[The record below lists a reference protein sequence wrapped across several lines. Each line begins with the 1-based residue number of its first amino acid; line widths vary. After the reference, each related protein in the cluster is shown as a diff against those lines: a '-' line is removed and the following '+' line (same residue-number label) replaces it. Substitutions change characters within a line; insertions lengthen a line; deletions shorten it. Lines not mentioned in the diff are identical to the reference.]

1 MIWMLIAVA
10 VLITA
15 LVVLIAVN
23 FKVPEKAVRHAIDH
37 CHAIDDPQFELE
49 MDAMLG
55 PDMLQGNAITALHN
69 GDEIFPAMLAAIR
82 SAQQSITF
90 ETYIYWS
97 GTIGREFADA
107 LKERQLAGVPVHV
120 MLDWAGSFKM
130 DDGLLRELEDAGIEV
145 EKYHPLKW
153 YTLSRLNNRTH
164 RKLLVV
170 DGVVG
175 FTGGVGIADQWRG
188 HAQDP
193 EHWRDM
199 HFRIEGPV
207 VAQLQAGFMD
217 NWIKTTGRVL
227 HSARYYP
234 ALKPAGTHK
243 MHMFVSSPSGG
254 NASMQLM
261 YLLAVAAAT
270 KTIDLQAAYFIPDR
284 LMNDALVEATRRGVK
299 IRVLV
304 PDRYTDSA
312 LIRISSKR
320 QWGSLL
326 AAGVEIYEYEK
337 TMMHNKMLILDG
349 LMVSV
354 GSTNFDMRSFNLN
367 DEASLN
373 VYSPEF
379 GSAMTRVMEQDL
391 RGAKQCTYAQ
401 WKKRPLWQKCG
412 EYLAWPLES
421 QM

>member
-1 MIWMLIAVA
+1 L
-10 VLITA
+10 T
-15 LVVLIAVN
+15 
-23 FKVPEKAVRHAIDH
+23 D
-37 CHAIDDPQFELE
+37 
-49 MDAMLG
+49 
-55 PDMLQGNAITALHN
+55 
-69 GDEIFPAMLAAIR
+69 
-82 SAQQSITF
+82 
-90 ETYIYWS
+90 
-97 GTIGREFADA
+97 
-107 LKERQLAGVPVHV
+107 AGV
-120 MLDWAGSFKM
+120 
-130 DDGLLRELEDAGIEV
+130 EV

-153 YTLSRLNNRTH
+153 YSLARLNNRTH

-170 DGVVG
+170 DGTVG

-193 EHWRDM
+193 DHWRDI

-227 HSARYYP
+227 HSAQYYP
-234 ALKPAGTHK
+234 ALKPVGSHK

-284 LMNDALVEATRRGVK
+284 LMNSALIDATKRGVK
-299 IRVLV
+299 IRLLV

-312 LIRISSKR
+312 LIRVASKR
-320 QWGSLL
+320 QWGTLL

-373 VYSPEF
+373 VYSPDF
-379 GSAMTRVMEQDL
+379 GAAMTQVMERDIQ
-391 RGAKQCTYAQ
+391 GAKLCTLSQ
-401 WKKRPLWQKCG
+401 WRARPLMNRIG
-412 EYLAWPLES
+412 EMLAWPLES
-421 QM
+421 QL

>member
-1 MIWMLIAVA
+1 MWMLVFTVVIV
-10 VLITA
+10 TA
-15 LVVLIAVN
+15 LVMIIGIN
-23 FKVPEKAVRHAIDH
+23 FKIPEKAVRHAISH
-37 CHAIDDPQFELE
+37 CHAIEDPQFELE

-55 PDMLQGNAITALHN
+55 PDMLQGNAITALKN
-69 GDEIFPAMLAAIR
+69 GAEIFPAMLSAIR
-82 SAQQSITF
+82 SAKLSITF

-107 LKERQLAGVPVHV
+107 LKERCQAGVPIHV

-130 DDGLLRELEDAGIEV
+130 DNALLVELVDAGVEV

-153 YTLSRLNNRTH
+153 YSLARLNNRTH

-170 DGVVG
+170 DGAVG

-188 HAQDP
+188 HAEDP

-199 HFRIEGPV
+199 HFRVEGPV

-234 ALKPAGTHK
+234 ALQPVGSHK
-243 MHMFVSSPSGG
+243 MHLFVSSPSGG

-270 KTIDLQAAYFIPDR
+270 KTIDLQAAYFIPDK
-284 LMNDALVEATRRGVK
+284 LMNDALVDATKRGVK
-299 IRVLV
+299 IRLLV
-304 PDRYTDSA
+304 PDRHIDSA
-312 LIRISSKR
+312 LIRVASKR
-320 QWGSLL
+320 QWGPLL
-326 AAGVEIYEYEK
+326 AAGIEIFEYEK
-337 TMMHNKMLILDG
+337 TMMHNKMLILDR

-373 VYSPEF
+373 IYSPDF
-379 GSAMTRVMEQDL
+379 GAAMSKVMDSDL
-391 RGAKQCTYAQ
+391 THARSYTLDQSQ
-401 WKKRPLWQKCG
+401 RRPLLQKLG
-412 EYLAWPLES
+412 EWMLRPIES
-421 QM
+421 QL

>member
-1 MIWMLIAVA
+1 MWLLAFTVMV
-10 VLITA
+10 VTA
-15 LVVLIAVN
+15 LVILIGIN
-23 FKVPEKAVRHAIDH
+23 FKIPEKAVRHAISH
-37 CHAIDDPQFELE
+37 RHSIDDPQFELE

-55 PDMLQGNAITALHN
+55 PDMLQGNGITALHN
-69 GDEIFPAMLAAIR
+69 GAEIFPAMLDAIR
-82 SAQQSITF
+82 SAKLSITF

-107 LKERQLAGVPVHV
+107 LKERCKAGIPVHV
-120 MLDWAGSFKM
+120 MLDWAGSLKM
-130 DDGLLRELEDAGIEV
+130 DSAILDELTDAGVEV
-145 EKYHPLKW
+145 EKYHALKW
-153 YTLSRLNNRTH
+153 YSLARLNNRTH
-164 RKLLVV
+164 RKLLIV
-170 DGVVG
+170 DGAVG

-227 HSARYYP
+227 HSDRYYP
-234 ALKPAGTHK
+234 PLQPAGAHK
-243 MHMFVSSPSGG
+243 MHLFVSSPSGG

-270 KTIDLQAAYFIPDR
+270 KTIDLQAAYFIPDK
-284 LMNDALVEATRRGVK
+284 LMNDALVEATKRGVK
-299 IRVLV
+299 IRLLV
-304 PDRYTDSA
+304 PDRHIDSA
-312 LIRISSKR
+312 LIRVASKR
-320 QWGSLL
+320 QWGPLL

-337 TMMHNKMLILDG
+337 TMMHNKMLILDR

-373 VYSPEF
+373 IYSPDF
-379 GSAMTRVMEQDL
+379 GAAMSDVMDNDL
-391 RGAKQCTYAQ
+391 SYARRYTLDK
-401 WKKRPLWQKCG
+401 WKRRPLIQRLG
-412 EYLAWPLES
+412 EAMLRPIES
-421 QM
+421 QL